1 MKKKTK
7 VGLIVGLVALVC
19 VVAIV
24 LIFVFPSSRDDVH
37 KHVLTYNDAIAAT
50 CTENGTVEYWSC
62 DECGKNFADKDATQ
76 ELDSIVVPALG
87 HDVGDYEVEKS
98 ATCVDAGVEIAT
110 CSRCGNEQSRTIE
123 ALGHDWNDGIVTTPA
138 TCSQTGVMTFS
149 CSRCT
154 ETKTEDINV
163 LGHDYI
169 EHDGKAPT
177 CTEPGREDY
186 VTCSRCDYTT
196 YHALPAAGHDAEVI
210 PAVDATCTKDGL
222 TTGQTCSVCGEIL
235 VQQEVIQAPG
245 HIPVTLTEE
254 KPTCTSTGLTEGQKC
269 SVCDEI
275 LVEQQVV
282 AMIAHSYSA
291 DWSNNGDEHWHACI
305 SCGATADIA
314 AHIPDRDQPG
324 ENDPVKCTICEYI
337 IEPATG
343 HVVHTAGEKWFSDG
357 ANHWQ
362 TCIGCGI
369 KMNESAHSGGL
380 ATCISKAQ
388 CTVCNAQYGELAA
401 HSPETVPAVAPTCTK
416 TGLTEGQRCSVCG
429 EIIMKQ
435 EIVPANGHTIEII
448 AAVDPSCTETGL
460 TEGSKCS
467 ICGTVIRQ
475 QTIVPELGHKPITI
489 PAVDPTCTAT
499 GLTAGQK
506 CLVCGTVLVEQE
518 IVPTIAHNYTSEVTT
533 QPTCKQEGAYTY
545 TCVACGDQYTE
556 AISALGHDYIEIE
569 QSAATC
575 VDNGYVLYR
584 CDVCNDEEIVIEYA
598 SGHAISR
605 VDSSAEPTCV
615 ASGYTSGYCDICGQY
630 ITTETPATGHT
641 DSETYYTGEY
651 CGTQKIGYTR
661 CTKCGETISSFGHS
675 YKVTITQ
682 ATCTNDGMR
691 SYKCQNCGNSY
702 SETIPAFGHIGG
714 EWIET
719 VPADCKQTGV
729 ETQYC
734 IVCENIVQT
743 RSTALKQHTYESAVS
758 QGRITYTCAICSD
771 SYYIETEEYITIHFV
786 SNGGTEYEDFEV
798 EKEIPVDLPE
808 PTKEGYVFAGWY
820 LDEDLINPCDSSP
833 VFYTDTYLYAAW
845 YLSTLTGDINTN
857 NIITDVPLTY
867 TFRVESEVALTDSN
881 LSKYIFIE
889 DLNAESPEIYI
900 ASRQGNIYT
909 IAGRNYQRGMSYDVI
924 IRDALNFVDASGN
937 ELWFITEKENS
948 ANISYQTDVVF
959 IPEYDVYSIYEQGE
973 EAYIL
978 FRTAL
983 LDVGNVAVIYG
994 ETRQDVLLAFE
1005 VISEGHAE
1013 GAYLYG
1019 IEAADF
1025 EDVFVEYDVYYS
1037 GELDIQNVEFE
1048 SDLTEELTAQ
1058 VLASPMYAQ
1067 FASAAS
1073 TFSTGVTVGN
1083 YYYDF
1088 NGITVNPLFSA
1099 KNSKIVFS
1107 ISVIAEFARMETT
1120 TYKVDSILQ
1129 IILEIKSVLSFNT
1142 TADVDSVNNFVFVL
1156 DVKNTTTANL
1166 YVSTGVNETSSKELN
1181 YFKTLFLKAKDEGKY
1196 SELDASSADSS
1207 QETRIGTAA
1216 VSFYGLTFRFDI
1228 SNVFN
1233 FSVVGQL
1240 GVASQVDLT
1249 ASFGVQRVRG
1259 NFSTIKSFQAS
1270 ASVSFYMLG
1279 KIEISDLIK
1288 LKATVSLWGIV
1299 NAYIDCG
1306 FGPYFTV
1313 GGMFTASAHSGGGHN
1328 TISGGYLEIG
1338 IKVNSN
1344 VRISIKILWWPEWTW
1359 ERELYSNNFSLF
1371 SLGEKEVPLY
1381 FTDVS
1386 EDLTAEYS
1394 CGTPFDVSSII
1405 NLNAVL
1411 QDMSSMKTSTK
1422 ELECSYYLDGDYPG
1436 FTLTEDGALTIPST
1450 DQDEITVCIKVVSG
1464 NIHKYAQITFTVKH
1478 NEQLS
1483 AYQAPTCTQPGMME
1497 YTYCT
1502 SCGEVLSGEK
1512 TMIAAKG
1519 HTYVAS
1525 VTKEPSCNREGEMT
1539 YTCSVCGG
1547 SYTES
1552 IPTIAHTEVIDEAVA
1567 PSCIKTGLTEGKHCS
1582 VCGTVLVAQEVIP
1595 MTEHTY
1601 TSEVTRDPTCKQ
1613 EGEMNYT
1620 CSVCGGGYTESIPTI
1635 DHNYSNGA
1643 CVVCG
1648 QEESTTGL
1656 VFSLSSDETYYGVTD
1671 YIGTDK
1677 EVYVPNKHNE
1687 LPVKTISSSAFENCF
1702 EITFVSIPTSV
1713 TSISDSA
1720 FEGCTKL
1727 TSIAIPDSVT
1737 SIGNYAFYGCSGL
1750 TSITIPGSVVN
1761 IGSSSFSGCSGL
1773 TNITLPFVGGSIK
1786 SATDNY
1792 QYPLGYI
1799 FGTISYTGGTAIW
1812 QPYWGSSTS
1821 SSTSSIYYVPSSLK
1835 EVTITGGNILFG
1847 AFYGCSNLTSIAI
1860 PDSVTSIER
1869 NAFTGCSGLTSIM
1882 IPDGVTSIGDYAF
1895 SGCSGLTSIIIPN
1908 GVTSIA
1914 RGAFQYCRGL
1924 TSILIPDSVTSIG
1937 DAVLYACD
1945 SLTKIIVASGN
1956 SVYRSAGNCLI
1967 KTDSKTLIKGCK
1979 NSVIPTDGSVTSI
1992 GSYAFE
1998 DCSGLT
2004 SITIPDSVTSIG
2016 YNAFSGCNK
2025 LTSVTIG
2032 RGVTSIRD
2040 YAFSSCDNIEN
2051 ITVANGNPFYHS
2063 AGDCLIET
2071 NSKTL
2076 VAGCKKSVIP
2086 TDGSVTSIGS
2096 YAFEGRSSLTSI
2108 MIPNSVTSIGE
2119 RAFSGCS
2126 SLTSITIPDSVTS
2139 IGSFA
2144 FFGCNSLTSI
2154 AIPDSVTSIGYQAFG
2169 GCSKLTSVTFAN
2181 PNGWW
2186 YASNSSATSGTSI
2199 SSVDL
2204 SDPSTAA
2211 TYLTSTYRNY
2221 YWKRS

>member
-37 KHVLTYNDAIAAT
+37 EHVLTHNDAVAAT
-50 CTENGTVEYWSC
+50 CTENGTVGYWSC
-62 DECGKNFADKDATQ
+62 DECGKNFVDKDATQ

-87 HDVGDYEVEKS
+87 HDVGDYKVEKS

-177 CTEPGREDY
+177 CTEPGWEDY

-196 YHALPAAGHDAEVI
+196 YQALPAAGHDAEVI

-222 TTGQTCSVCGEIL
+222 TAGQTCSVCGEIL

-245 HIPVTLTEE
+245 HIPVTLPEI

-269 SVCDEI
+269 SVCNEI
-275 LVEQQVV
+275 LVEQQIV

-506 CLVCGTVLVEQE
+506 CLVCGTVLAEQE
-518 IVPTIAHNYTSEVTT
+518 IVPAKNHSYTESILK
-533 QPTCKQEGAYTY
+533 QPTCTQEGAYTY
-545 TCVACGDQYTE
+545 TCAACGDQYTE

-575 VDNGYVLYR
+575 ADNGYVLYR

-682 ATCTNDGMR
+682 ATCTNNGMR
-691 SYKCQNCGNSY
+691 SYECQNCGNSY

-719 VPADCKQTGV
+719 VPANCKQTGV
-729 ETQYC
+729 DTQYC

-758 QGRITYTCAICSD
+758 QGRITYTCTICSD
-771 SYYIETEEYITIHFV
+771 SYYIETAEYITIHFV

-978 FRTAL
+978 FRTDL
-983 LDVGNVAVIYG
+983 LDVGDVAVIYG

-1005 VISEGHAE
+1005 VIAEGHAE
-1013 GAYLYG
+1013 GAHLYG

-1228 SNVFN
+1228 SNVFI

-1344 VRISIKILWWPEWTW
+1344 VGISLRVLWWTKEWKWT
-1359 ERELYSNNFSLF
+1359 LYSNNFSFF
-1371 SLGEKEVPLY
+1371 SLGEKKVPLY
-1381 FTDVS
+1381 FTNAS
-1386 EDLTAEYS
+1386 EELTAEYS
-1394 CGTPFDVSSII
+1394 CGTSFDVSSII

-1411 QDMSSMKTSTK
+1411 QDMSSMKTSTE
-1422 ELECSYYLDGDYPG
+1422 ELTCSYYLEGEHNG
-1436 FTLTEDGALTIPST
+1436 VTLTEDGTLTIPST
-1450 DQDEITVCIKVVSG
+1450 NQEEFTVCIKVVSG
-1464 NIHKYAQITFTVKH
+1464 NIYKYAQITFTVKH
-1478 NEQLS
+1478 NEQFS
-1483 AYQAPTCTQPGMME
+1483 AYQAPTCTQPGIAE

-1539 YTCSVCGG
+1539 YTCSVCDD

-1552 IPTIAHTEVIDEAVA
+1552 IPMTAHTEAVDEAVA
-1567 PSCIKTGLTEGKHCS
+1567 PTCTTTGLTEGRHCS
-1582 VCGTVLVAQEVIP
+1582 VCGKVLIKQEV
-1595 MTEHTY
+1595 
-1601 TSEVTRDPTCKQ
+1601 V
-1613 EGEMNYT
+1613 
-1620 CSVCGGGYTESIPTI
+1620 PTI
-1635 DHNYSNGA
+1635 AHNYMDGICTECGA
-1643 CVVCG
+1643 PEP
-1648 QEESTTGL
+1648 QLTEGL
-1656 VFSLSSDETYYGVTD
+1656 VFTRSYDGTQYSVTD
-1671 YIGTDK
+1671 YTGT
-1677 EVYVPNKHNE
+1677 
-1687 LPVKTISSSAFENCF
+1687 PVK
-1702 EITFVSIPTSV
+1702 VYIPATYKGLPV
-1713 TSISDSA
+1713 TSIGYQAFYNCSSLTSITIGNGVTSMGYSA
-1720 FEGCTKL
+1720 FEGCTSLTSITFGNSSKL
-1727 TSIAIPDSVT
+1727 TSI
-1737 SIGNYAFYGCSGL
+1737 GYWAF
-1750 TSITIPGSVVN
+1750 
-1761 IGSSSFSGCSGL
+1761 
-1773 TNITLPFVGGSIK
+1773 
-1786 SATDNY
+1786 
-1792 QYPLGYI
+1792 
-1799 FGTISYTGGTAIW
+1799 
-1812 QPYWGSSTS
+1812 
-1821 SSTSSIYYVPSSLK
+1821 
-1835 EVTITGGNILFG
+1835 
-1847 AFYGCSNLTSIAI
+1847 
-1860 PDSVTSIER
+1860 
-1869 NAFTGCSGLTSIM
+1869 
-1882 IPDGVTSIGDYAF
+1882 
-1895 SGCSGLTSIIIPN
+1895 
-1908 GVTSIA
+1908 
-1914 RGAFQYCRGL
+1914 
-1924 TSILIPDSVTSIG
+1924 
-1937 DAVLYACD
+1937 
-1945 SLTKIIVASGN
+1945 
-1956 SVYRSAGNCLI
+1956 
-1967 KTDSKTLIKGCK
+1967 KG
-1979 NSVIPTDGSVTSI
+1979 
-1992 GSYAFE
+1992 
-1998 DCSGLT
+1998 CSGLT

-2016 YNAFSGCNK
+2016 SSAFSGCSG
-2025 LTSVTIG
+2025 LT
-2032 RGVTSIRD
+2032 
-2040 YAFSSCDNIEN
+2040 N
-2051 ITVANGNPFYHS
+2051 IT
-2063 AGDCLIET
+2063 
-2071 NSKTL
+2071 
-2076 VAGCKKSVIP
+2076 IP
-2086 TDGSVTSIGS
+2086 DSVTSIGS
-2096 YAFEGRSSLTSI
+2096 SAFNNTAYYNDESNWENDVLYIGNHLIMARSTRSGTYSI
-2108 MIPNSVTSIGE
+2108 KIGTKTIADS
-2119 RAFSGCS
+2119 AFIDCN

-2139 IGSFA
+2139 IGYLA
-2144 FFGCNSLTSI
+2144 FWHCSKLTSI
-2154 AIPDSVTSIGYQAFG
+2154 TIPDSVTSIGGRAFEDCSSLTSVTFGNSSKLTSIGWSAFYDCNSLTSITIPDSVTSIGQQAFNNTAYYNDESNWENDVLYIG
-2169 GCSKLTSVTFAN
+2169 NHLIMARSTRSGTYSIKIGTKTIADSAFRGWSGWTSITIPSSVTSIGERAFEDCSSLTSVTFGVNSRLTSIGDYAFYGCSGLTSIMIPDSVISIGSSAFEDCSSLTSITIPNSVISIENMAFYGCSGLTSVTFAN

-2186 YASNSSATSGTSI
+2186 YASSSSATSGTSI
-2199 SSVDL
+2199 SSFDL

-2221 YWKRS
+2221 FWKRS

>member
-37 KHVLTYNDAIAAT
+37 EHVLTHNDAVAAT
-50 CTENGTVEYWSC
+50 CTENGTVGYWSC
-62 DECGKNFADKDATQ
+62 DECGKNFVDKDATQ

-98 ATCVDAGVEIAT
+98 ATCVDAGIEIAT

-169 EHDGKAPT
+169 EHDGKVPT
-177 CTEPGREDY
+177 CTEPGWEDY

-269 SVCDEI
+269 SVCNEI

-357 ANHWQ
+357 ANHWL

-369 KMNESAHSGGL
+369 KMNESAHSGSL

-475 QTIVPELGHKPITI
+475 QTIIPELGHKPITI

-518 IVPTIAHNYTSEVTT
+518 IVPAKNHSYTESILK
-533 QPTCKQEGAYTY
+533 QPTCTQEGACTY
-545 TCVACGDQYTE
+545 TCAACGDQYTK

-584 CDVCNDEEIVIEYA
+584 CAVCNDEEIVIEYA

-719 VPADCKQTGV
+719 VPADCKQKGV

-734 IVCENIVQT
+734 IVCGNIVQT
-743 RSTALKQHTYESAVS
+743 RSTALKQHTYKSAVS
-758 QGRITYTCAICSD
+758 QGRITYTCTICSD
-771 SYYIETEEYITIHFV
+771 SYYIETAEYITIRFV
-786 SNGGTEYEDFEV
+786 SNGGTKYEDLEV
-798 EKEIPVDLPE
+798 EKEIPVELPE

-973 EAYIL
+973 DAYIL
-978 FRTAL
+978 FRTDL
-983 LDVGNVAVIYG
+983 LDVGDVAVIYG

-1005 VISEGHAE
+1005 VIAEGHEE

-1025 EDVFVEYDVYYS
+1025 EDVFAEYDVYYS

-1088 NGITVNPLFSA
+1088 NGITVKPLFSA

-1344 VRISIKILWWPEWTW
+1344 VGISLRVLWWTKEWKWT
-1359 ERELYSNNFSLF
+1359 LYSNNFSFF
-1371 SLGEKEVPLY
+1371 SLGEKTVPLY
-1381 FTDVS
+1381 FTNAS
-1386 EDLTAEYS
+1386 EELTAEYS
-1394 CGTPFDVSSII
+1394 CGTSFDVSSII

-1411 QDMSSMKTSTK
+1411 QDMSSMKTFTE
-1422 ELECSYYLDGDYPG
+1422 ELACSYYLEGEHNG
-1436 FTLTEDGALTIPST
+1436 VTLTKDGTLTIPST
-1450 DQDEITVCIKVVSG
+1450 NQEEFTVCIKVVSG
-1464 NIHKYAQITFTVKH
+1464 NIYKYAQITFTVKH
-1478 NEQLS
+1478 KEQFS
-1483 AYQAPTCTQPGMME
+1483 AYQAPTCTQPGMTE

-1547 SYTES
+1547 GYTES
-1552 IPTIAHTEVIDEAVA
+1552 IPMTAHTEVIDEAIA
-1567 PSCIKTGLTEGKHCS
+1567 PTCMKTGLTEGKHCS
-1582 VCGTVLVAQEVIP
+1582 VCKTVLVAQEVIP
-1595 MTEHTY
+1595 MTAHIYVDNVCTMCRAEREY
-1601 TSEVTRDPTCKQ
+1601 T
-1613 EGEMNYT
+1613 
-1620 CSVCGGGYTESIPTI
+1620 
-1635 DHNYSNGA
+1635 A
-1643 CVVCG
+1643 
-1648 QEESTTGL
+1648 GL
-1656 VFSLSSDETYYGVTD
+1656 VFTLSADSTQYSVTD
-1671 YIGTDK
+1671 YTGTAT
-1677 EVYVPNKHNE
+1677 EVY
-1687 LPVKTISSSAFENCF
+1687 
-1702 EITFVSIPTSV
+1702 IPAVYEGLSV
-1713 TSISDSA
+1713 TSIKDYAFYNCYRLTSITIPDSVISIEDYAFYGCSIASITVSSGNPAYHSAGNCLIETESKALIKGFNNSVIPTDGSVTSIEDYAFYNCYGLTSITLPDSVKSIGDSA
-1720 FEGCTKL
+1720 FYFCYNL

-1737 SIGNYAFYGCSGL
+1737 SIGDNAFSSCSGL
-1750 TSITIPGSVVN
+1750 TSITV
-1761 IGSSSFSGCSGL
+1761 
-1773 TNITLPFVGGSIK
+1773 
-1786 SATDNY
+1786 
-1792 QYPLGYI
+1792 
-1799 FGTISYTGGTAIW
+1799 
-1812 QPYWGSSTS
+1812 
-1821 SSTSSIYYVPSSLK
+1821 
-1835 EVTITGGNILFG
+1835 
-1847 AFYGCSNLTSIAI
+1847 
-1860 PDSVTSIER
+1860 
-1869 NAFTGCSGLTSIM
+1869 
-1882 IPDGVTSIGDYAF
+1882 
-1895 SGCSGLTSIIIPN
+1895 
-1908 GVTSIA
+1908 A
-1914 RGAFQYCRGL
+1914 R
-1924 TSILIPDSVTSIG
+1924 
-1937 DAVLYACD
+1937 
-1945 SLTKIIVASGN
+1945 GN
-1956 SVYRSAGNCLI
+1956 SVYHSAGNCLI
-1967 KTDSKTLIKGCK
+1967 ETDSKKLILGCK

-1992 GSYAFE
+1992 GSCAFE

-2016 YNAFSGCNK
+2016 SYAFSGCN
-2025 LTSVTIG
+2025 G
-2032 RGVTSIRD
+2032 
-2040 YAFSSCDNIEN
+2040 
-2051 ITVANGNPFYHS
+2051 
-2063 AGDCLIET
+2063 
-2071 NSKTL
+2071 
-2076 VAGCKKSVIP
+2076 
-2086 TDGSVTSIGS
+2086 
-2096 YAFEGRSSLTSI
+2096 
-2108 MIPNSVTSIGE
+2108 
-2119 RAFSGCS
+2119 
-2126 SLTSITIPDSVTS
+2126 LTSITIPDSVTS
-2139 IGSFA
+2139 IGWSA
-2144 FFGCNSLTSI
+2144 FFGCSSLTSI
-2154 AIPDSVTSIGYQAFG
+2154 AIPNSVTSIGYSAFYNCRG
-2169 GCSKLTSVTFAN
+2169 LTSVTFAN

-2186 YASNSSATSGTSI
+2186 YASSSSATSGTSI

-2221 YWKRS
+2221 CWKRS

>member
-37 KHVLTYNDAIAAT
+37 KHVLTHNDAIAAT

-87 HDVGDYEVEKS
+87 HDVGDYKVEKS

-138 TCSQTGVMTFS
+138 TCSQAGLMTFS

-177 CTEPGREDY
+177 CTEPGWEDY

-196 YHALPAAGHDAEVI
+196 YQALPAAGHDVEVI

-222 TTGQTCSVCGEIL
+222 TAGQTCSVCGEIL

-269 SVCDEI
+269 SVCNEI
-275 LVEQQVV
+275 LVEQQIV

-343 HVVHTAGEKWFSDG
+343 HVVHTAGDKWFSDG

-369 KMNESAHSGGL
+369 KMNESAHSGSL

-429 EIIMKQ
+429 EILTKQ

-506 CLVCGTVLVEQE
+506 CLVCGTVLAEQE
-518 IVPTIAHNYTSEVTT
+518 IVPAKNHSYTESILK
-533 QPTCKQEGAYTY
+533 QPTCTQEGACTY
-545 TCVACGDQYTE
+545 TCAACGDQYTK

-584 CDVCNDEEIVIEYA
+584 CAVCNDEEIVIQYA

-661 CTKCGETISSFGHS
+661 CTQCGEIIASFGHS

-682 ATCTNDGMR
+682 ATCTNDGRR

-719 VPADCKQTGV
+719 VPADCKQKGV

-734 IVCENIVQT
+734 IVCGNIVQT
-743 RSTALKQHTYESAVS
+743 RSTALKQHTYKSAVS
-758 QGRITYTCAICSD
+758 QGRITYTCTICSD
-771 SYYIETEEYITIHFV
+771 SYYIETAEYITIRFV
-786 SNGGTEYEDFEV
+786 SNGGTKYEDLEV
-798 EKEIPVDLPE
+798 EKEIPVELPE

-973 EAYIL
+973 DAYIL
-978 FRTAL
+978 FRTDL
-983 LDVGNVAVIYG
+983 LDVGDVAVIYG

-1005 VISEGHAE
+1005 VIAEGHAE
-1013 GAYLYG
+1013 GAHLYG

-1025 EDVFVEYDVYYS
+1025 EDVFAEYDVYYS

-1067 FASAAS
+1067 FESAAS

-1088 NGITVNPLFSA
+1088 NGITVKPLFSA

-1196 SELDASSADSS
+1196 SELDASSANSS
-1207 QETRIGTAA
+1207 KETRIGTAA
-1216 VSFYGLTFRFDI
+1216 VPFYGLTFRFDI

-1240 GVASQVDLT
+1240 GVSSQVDLT

-1288 LKATVSLWGIV
+1288 LKATVSLFGIV

-1582 VCGTVLVAQEVIP
+1582 VCGTVLVAQEVVP
-1595 MTEHTY
+1595 MAEHSYVNGVCTMCGAPEPQPSTE
-1601 TSEVTRDPTCKQ
+1601 
-1613 EGEMNYT
+1613 
-1620 CSVCGGGYTESIPTI
+1620 
-1635 DHNYSNGA
+1635 
-1643 CVVCG
+1643 
-1648 QEESTTGL
+1648 GL
-1656 VFSLSSDETYYGVTD
+1656 VFTRSDDGTQYSVTG
-1671 YIGTDK
+1671 YTGTAT
-1677 EVYVPNKHNE
+1677 EVYIPAVYE
-1687 LPVKTISSSAFENCF
+1687 GLP
-1702 EITFVSIPTSV
+1702 
-1713 TSISDSA
+1713 
-1720 FEGCTKL
+1720 
-1727 TSIAIPDSVT
+1727 VT
-1737 SIGNYAFYGCSGL
+1737 SIG
-1750 TSITIPGSVVN
+1750 
-1761 IGSSSFSGCSGL
+1761 SSAFSGCS
-1773 TNITLPFVGGSIK
+1773 S
-1786 SATDNY
+1786 
-1792 QYPLGYI
+1792 
-1799 FGTISYTGGTAIW
+1799 
-1812 QPYWGSSTS
+1812 
-1821 SSTSSIYYVPSSLK
+1821 
-1835 EVTITGGNILFG
+1835 
-1847 AFYGCSNLTSIAI
+1847 LTSIAI
-1860 PDSVTSIER
+1860 PDSVTSIESY
-1869 NAFTGCSGLTSIM
+1869 AFDSCSSLTSIT
-1882 IPDGVTSIGDYAF
+1882 IPDSVTSIESYAF
-1895 SGCSGLTSIIIPN
+1895 YGCKALTSIEIPDS
-1908 GVTSIA
+1908 VTSIESC
-1914 RGAFQYCRGL
+1914 AFYGCKAL
-1924 TSILIPDSVTSIG
+1924 TSIAIPDSVTNIGSSAFAYCSSLTSVTIDGSVIIIESYTFDSCSSLTSLTIPDSVTIIGEYAFYGCEALTSITIPDSVTSIG
-1937 DAVLYACD
+1937 QSAFYGCEALTSLTIPDSVTGIGRGAFWNCD
-1945 SLTKIIVASGN
+1945 SLASITVASGN
-1956 SVYRSAGNCLI
+1956 TIYHSAGNCI
-1967 KTDSKTLIKGCK
+1967 IETESQTLIAGCN

-1992 GSYAFE
+1992 GWYAFQ
-1998 DCSGLT
+1998 
-2004 SITIPDSVTSIG
+2004 
-2016 YNAFSGCNK
+2016 YCN
-2025 LTSVTIG
+2025 
-2032 RGVTSIRD
+2032 
-2040 YAFSSCDNIEN
+2040 
-2051 ITVANGNPFYHS
+2051 
-2063 AGDCLIET
+2063 
-2071 NSKTL
+2071 
-2076 VAGCKKSVIP
+2076 
-2086 TDGSVTSIGS
+2086 
-2096 YAFEGRSSLTSI
+2096 SLTSI
-2108 MIPNSVTSIGE
+2108 MIPDTVTSIGSS
-2119 RAFSGCS
+2119 AFSSCS

-2139 IGSFA
+2139 IGSYVFENCDNLA
-2144 FFGCNSLTSI
+2144 SITVASGNTIYHSAGNCIIETESQTLIAGCNNSVIPTDGSVASIGNYAFRGCSGLTSITIPNSVTSIGNYAFYRCDSLTSI
-2154 AIPDSVTSIGYQAFG
+2154 TIPDGVTSIGDYAFQYCSSLTSIEIPDSVTSIGQSAFAYCSSLTSIKIPNG
-2169 GCSKLTSVTFAN
+2169 VTWIGSGEFQYCSSLTSIEIPDSVTSIGSSAFSGCSSLESITIPDSVTSIGIFAFSGCSSLESITIPDSVTSIGSSAFSGCSSLTSMTFAN
-2181 PNGWW
+2181 TNGWLCVT
-2186 YASNSSATSGTSI
+2186 SSWATSGTSI

-2211 TYLTSTYRNY
+2211 TYLRSTYFNY

>member
-37 KHVLTYNDAIAAT
+37 EHVLTHNDAVAAT
-50 CTENGTVEYWSC
+50 CTENGTVGYWSC

-98 ATCVDAGVEIAT
+98 ATCVDAGIEIAT

-123 ALGHDWNDGIVTTPA
+123 ALGHAWNDGIVTMPA
-138 TCSQTGVMTFS
+138 TCSQAGLMTFS

-177 CTEPGREDY
+177 CTEPGWEDY

-196 YHALPAAGHDAEVI
+196 YQALPAAGHDAEVI

-222 TTGQTCSVCGEIL
+222 TAGQTCSVCGEIL

-245 HIPVTLTEE
+245 HIPVTLPEI

-269 SVCDEI
+269 SVCNEI

-506 CLVCGTVLVEQE
+506 CLVCGTVLAEQE
-518 IVPTIAHNYTSEVTT
+518 IVPAKNHSYTESILK
-533 QPTCKQEGAYTY
+533 QPTCTQEGACTY
-545 TCVACGDQYTE
+545 TCAACGDQYTK

-584 CDVCNDEEIVIEYA
+584 CAVCNDEEIVIQYA

-661 CTKCGETISSFGHS
+661 CTQCGEIIASFGHS

-682 ATCTNDGMR
+682 ATCTNDGRR

-719 VPADCKQTGV
+719 VPADCKQKGV

-734 IVCENIVQT
+734 IVCGNIVQT
-743 RSTALKQHTYESAVS
+743 RSTALKQHTYKSAVS
-758 QGRITYTCAICSD
+758 QGRITYTCTICSD
-771 SYYIETEEYITIHFV
+771 SYYIETAEYITIRFV
-786 SNGGTEYEDFEV
+786 SNGGTKYEDLEV
-798 EKEIPVDLPE
+798 EKEIPVELPE

-973 EAYIL
+973 DAYIL
-978 FRTAL
+978 FRTDL
-983 LDVGNVAVIYG
+983 LDVGDVAVIYG

-1005 VISEGHAE
+1005 VIAEGHAE
-1013 GAYLYG
+1013 GAHLYG

-1025 EDVFVEYDVYYS
+1025 EDVFAEYDVYYS

-1067 FASAAS
+1067 FESAAS

-1088 NGITVNPLFSA
+1088 NGITVKPLFSA

-1196 SELDASSADSS
+1196 SELDASSANSS
-1207 QETRIGTAA
+1207 KETRIGTAA
-1216 VSFYGLTFRFDI
+1216 VPFYGLTFRFDI

-1240 GVASQVDLT
+1240 GVSSQVDLT

-1288 LKATVSLWGIV
+1288 LKATVSLFGIV

-1582 VCGTVLVAQEVIP
+1582 VCGTVLVAQEVVP
-1595 MTEHTY
+1595 MAEHSYVNGVCTMCGAPEPQPSTE
-1601 TSEVTRDPTCKQ
+1601 
-1613 EGEMNYT
+1613 
-1620 CSVCGGGYTESIPTI
+1620 
-1635 DHNYSNGA
+1635 
-1643 CVVCG
+1643 
-1648 QEESTTGL
+1648 GL
-1656 VFSLSSDETYYGVTD
+1656 VFTRSDDGTQYSVTG
-1671 YIGTDK
+1671 YTGTAT
-1677 EVYVPNKHNE
+1677 EVYIPAVYE
-1687 LPVKTISSSAFENCF
+1687 GLP
-1702 EITFVSIPTSV
+1702 
-1713 TSISDSA
+1713 
-1720 FEGCTKL
+1720 
-1727 TSIAIPDSVT
+1727 VT
-1737 SIGNYAFYGCSGL
+1737 SIGSFAFSCCS
-1750 TSITIPGSVVN
+1750 S
-1761 IGSSSFSGCSGL
+1761 
-1773 TNITLPFVGGSIK
+1773 
-1786 SATDNY
+1786 
-1792 QYPLGYI
+1792 
-1799 FGTISYTGGTAIW
+1799 
-1812 QPYWGSSTS
+1812 
-1821 SSTSSIYYVPSSLK
+1821 
-1835 EVTITGGNILFG
+1835 
-1847 AFYGCSNLTSIAI
+1847 LTSIAI
-1860 PDSVTSIER
+1860 PDSVTSIESY
-1869 NAFTGCSGLTSIM
+1869 AFDSCSSLTSIA
-1882 IPDGVTSIGDYAF
+1882 IPDSVTSIESYAF
-1895 SGCSGLTSIIIPN
+1895 YGCKALTSIEIPDS
-1908 GVTSIA
+1908 VTSIESC
-1914 RGAFQYCRGL
+1914 AFYGCKAL
-1924 TSILIPDSVTSIG
+1924 TSIAIPDSVTNIGSSAFAYCSSLTSVTIDGSVIIIESYTFDSCSSLTSLTIPDSVTIIGEYAFYGCEALTSITIPDSVTSIG
-1937 DAVLYACD
+1937 QSAFYGCEALTSLTIPDSVTGIGRGAFWNCD
-1945 SLTKIIVASGN
+1945 SLASITVASGN
-1956 SVYRSAGNCLI
+1956 TIYHSAGNCI
-1967 KTDSKTLIKGCK
+1967 IETESQTLIAGCN

-1992 GSYAFE
+1992 GWYAFQ
-1998 DCSGLT
+1998 
-2004 SITIPDSVTSIG
+2004 
-2016 YNAFSGCNK
+2016 YCN
-2025 LTSVTIG
+2025 
-2032 RGVTSIRD
+2032 
-2040 YAFSSCDNIEN
+2040 
-2051 ITVANGNPFYHS
+2051 
-2063 AGDCLIET
+2063 
-2071 NSKTL
+2071 
-2076 VAGCKKSVIP
+2076 
-2086 TDGSVTSIGS
+2086 
-2096 YAFEGRSSLTSI
+2096 SLTSI
-2108 MIPNSVTSIGE
+2108 MIPDTVTSIGSS
-2119 RAFSGCS
+2119 AFSSCS

-2139 IGSFA
+2139 IGSYVFENCDNLA
-2144 FFGCNSLTSI
+2144 SITVASGNTIYHSAGNCIIETESQTLIAGCNNSVIPTDGSVASIGNYAFRGCSGLTSITIPNSVTSIGNYAFYRCDSLTSI
-2154 AIPDSVTSIGYQAFG
+2154 TIPDGVTSIGDYAFQYCSSLTSIDIPDSVTSIGQSAFAYCSSLTSIKIPNG
-2169 GCSKLTSVTFAN
+2169 VTWIGSGEFQYCSSLTSIEIPDSVTSIGSSAFSGCSSLESITIPDSVTSIGAGAFSNCSSLTSVKFVN

-2186 YASNSSATSGTSI
+2186 CASSSWATSGTSI
-2199 SSVDL
+2199 SSSRL
-2204 SDPSTAA
+2204 SNTSTAA
-2211 TYLTSTYRNY
+2211 EYLTSTYHTK
-2221 YWKRS
+2221 YWKRG

>member
-1 MKKKTK
+1 
-7 VGLIVGLVALVC
+7 
-19 VVAIV
+19 
-24 LIFVFPSSRDDVH
+24 
-37 KHVLTYNDAIAAT
+37 
-50 CTENGTVEYWSC
+50 
-62 DECGKNFADKDATQ
+62 
-76 ELDSIVVPALG
+76 
-87 HDVGDYEVEKS
+87 
-98 ATCVDAGVEIAT
+98 
-110 CSRCGNEQSRTIE
+110 
-123 ALGHDWNDGIVTTPA
+123 
-138 TCSQTGVMTFS
+138 
-149 CSRCT
+149 
-154 ETKTEDINV
+154 
-163 LGHDYI
+163 
-169 EHDGKAPT
+169 
-177 CTEPGREDY
+177 
-186 VTCSRCDYTT
+186 
-196 YHALPAAGHDAEVI
+196 
-210 PAVDATCTKDGL
+210 
-222 TTGQTCSVCGEIL
+222 
-235 VQQEVIQAPG
+235 
-245 HIPVTLTEE
+245 
-254 KPTCTSTGLTEGQKC
+254 
-269 SVCDEI
+269 
-275 LVEQQVV
+275 
-282 AMIAHSYSA
+282 
-291 DWSNNGDEHWHACI
+291 
-305 SCGATADIA
+305 
-314 AHIPDRDQPG
+314 
-324 ENDPVKCTICEYI
+324 
-337 IEPATG
+337 
-343 HVVHTAGEKWFSDG
+343 
-357 ANHWQ
+357 
-362 TCIGCGI
+362 
-369 KMNESAHSGGL
+369 
-380 ATCISKAQ
+380 
-388 CTVCNAQYGELAA
+388 
-401 HSPETVPAVAPTCTK
+401 
-416 TGLTEGQRCSVCG
+416 
-429 EIIMKQ
+429 
-435 EIVPANGHTIEII
+435 
-448 AAVDPSCTETGL
+448 
-460 TEGSKCS
+460 
-467 ICGTVIRQ
+467 
-475 QTIVPELGHKPITI
+475 
-489 PAVDPTCTAT
+489 
-499 GLTAGQK
+499 
-506 CLVCGTVLVEQE
+506 
-518 IVPTIAHNYTSEVTT
+518 
-533 QPTCKQEGAYTY
+533 
-545 TCVACGDQYTE
+545 
-556 AISALGHDYIEIE
+556 
-569 QSAATC
+569 
-575 VDNGYVLYR
+575 
-584 CDVCNDEEIVIEYA
+584 
-598 SGHAISR
+598 
-605 VDSSAEPTCV
+605 
-615 ASGYTSGYCDICGQY
+615 
-630 ITTETPATGHT
+630 
-641 DSETYYTGEY
+641 
-651 CGTQKIGYTR
+651 
-661 CTKCGETISSFGHS
+661 
-675 YKVTITQ
+675 
-682 ATCTNDGMR
+682 MR

-798 EKEIPVDLPE
+798 EKEIPVELPE

-973 EAYIL
+973 DAYIL
-978 FRTAL
+978 FRTDL
-983 LDVGNVAVIYG
+983 LDVGDVAVIYG

-1005 VISEGHAE
+1005 VIAEGHAE
-1013 GAYLYG
+1013 GAHLYG

-1025 EDVFVEYDVYYS
+1025 EDVFAEYDVYYS

-1073 TFSTGVTVGN
+1073 TFSTGVTLGN

-1344 VRISIKILWWPEWTW
+1344 VGISLRVLWWTKEWKWT
-1359 ERELYSNNFSLF
+1359 LYSNNFSFF
-1371 SLGEKEVPLY
+1371 SLGEKKVPLY
-1381 FTDVS
+1381 FTDVG
-1386 EDLTAEYS
+1386 EELTAEYS
-1394 CGTPFDVSSII
+1394 CGSPFDVSSII

-1411 QDMSSMKTSTK
+1411 QDLSSMQTFTE
-1422 ELECSYYLDGDYPG
+1422 ELACSYYLESEHNGV
-1436 FTLTEDGALTIPST
+1436 TLTKDGTLTIPST
-1450 DQDEITVCIKVVSG
+1450 NKEEITVYIKVVSG

-1478 NEQLS
+1478 KEQLS
-1483 AYQAPTCTQPGMME
+1483 AYQAPTCTQPGMTE

-1502 SCGEVLSGEK
+1502 SCGEVLAGEK
-1512 TMIAAKG
+1512 TMIAEKG

-1547 SYTES
+1547 GYTES
-1552 IPTIAHTEVIDEAVA
+1552 IPMTAHTEVIDEAIA
-1567 PSCIKTGLTEGKHCS
+1567 PTCTKTGLTEGKHCS
-1582 VCGTVLVAQEVIP
+1582 VCKTVLVAQEVIP
-1595 MTEHTY
+1595 MTAHIYVDNVCTMCRAEREY
-1601 TSEVTRDPTCKQ
+1601 T
-1613 EGEMNYT
+1613 
-1620 CSVCGGGYTESIPTI
+1620 
-1635 DHNYSNGA
+1635 A
-1643 CVVCG
+1643 
-1648 QEESTTGL
+1648 GL
-1656 VFSLSSDETYYGVTD
+1656 VFTLSADSTQYSVTD
-1671 YIGTDK
+1671 YTGTAT
-1677 EVYVPNKHNE
+1677 EVY
-1687 LPVKTISSSAFENCF
+1687 
-1702 EITFVSIPTSV
+1702 IPAVYEGLSV
-1713 TSISDSA
+1713 TSIKDYAFYNCYRLTSITIPDSVISIEDYAFYGCSIASITVSSGNPAYHSAGNCLIETESKALIKGFNNSVIPTDGSVTSIEDYAFYNCYGLTSITLPDSVKSIGDSA
-1720 FEGCTKL
+1720 FYFCYNL

-1737 SIGNYAFYGCSGL
+1737 SIGDNAFSSCSGL
-1750 TSITIPGSVVN
+1750 TSITV
-1761 IGSSSFSGCSGL
+1761 
-1773 TNITLPFVGGSIK
+1773 
-1786 SATDNY
+1786 
-1792 QYPLGYI
+1792 
-1799 FGTISYTGGTAIW
+1799 
-1812 QPYWGSSTS
+1812 
-1821 SSTSSIYYVPSSLK
+1821 
-1835 EVTITGGNILFG
+1835 
-1847 AFYGCSNLTSIAI
+1847 
-1860 PDSVTSIER
+1860 
-1869 NAFTGCSGLTSIM
+1869 
-1882 IPDGVTSIGDYAF
+1882 
-1895 SGCSGLTSIIIPN
+1895 
-1908 GVTSIA
+1908 A
-1914 RGAFQYCRGL
+1914 R
-1924 TSILIPDSVTSIG
+1924 
-1937 DAVLYACD
+1937 
-1945 SLTKIIVASGN
+1945 GN
-1956 SVYRSAGNCLI
+1956 SVYHSAGNCLI
-1967 KTDSKTLIKGCK
+1967 ETDSKKLILGCK

-1992 GSYAFE
+1992 GSCAFE

-2016 YNAFSGCNK
+2016 SYAFSGCN
-2025 LTSVTIG
+2025 G
-2032 RGVTSIRD
+2032 
-2040 YAFSSCDNIEN
+2040 
-2051 ITVANGNPFYHS
+2051 
-2063 AGDCLIET
+2063 
-2071 NSKTL
+2071 
-2076 VAGCKKSVIP
+2076 
-2086 TDGSVTSIGS
+2086 
-2096 YAFEGRSSLTSI
+2096 
-2108 MIPNSVTSIGE
+2108 
-2119 RAFSGCS
+2119 
-2126 SLTSITIPDSVTS
+2126 LTSITIPDSVTS
-2139 IGSFA
+2139 IGWSA
-2144 FFGCNSLTSI
+2144 FFGCSSLTSI
-2154 AIPDSVTSIGYQAFG
+2154 AIPNSVTSIGYSAFYNCRG
-2169 GCSKLTSVTFAN
+2169 LTSVTFAN

-2186 YASNSSATSGTSI
+2186 YASSSSATSGTSI

-2221 YWKRS
+2221 CWKRS

>member
-37 KHVLTYNDAIAAT
+37 EHVLTHNDAVAAT
-50 CTENGTVEYWSC
+50 CTENGTVGYWSC
-62 DECGKNFADKDATQ
+62 DECGKNFVDKDATQ

-98 ATCVDAGVEIAT
+98 ATCVDAGIEIAT

-169 EHDGKAPT
+169 EHDGKVPT
-177 CTEPGREDY
+177 CTEPGWEDY

-269 SVCDEI
+269 SVCNEI

-357 ANHWQ
+357 ANHWL

-369 KMNESAHSGGL
+369 KMNESAHSGSL

-475 QTIVPELGHKPITI
+475 QTIIPELGHKPITI

-506 CLVCGTVLVEQE
+506 CLVCGTVLAEQE
-518 IVPTIAHNYTSEVTT
+518 IVPAKNHSYTESILK
-533 QPTCKQEGAYTY
+533 QPTCTQEGACTY
-545 TCVACGDQYTE
+545 TCAACGDQYTK

-584 CDVCNDEEIVIEYA
+584 CAVCNDEEIVIQYA

-661 CTKCGETISSFGHS
+661 CTQCGEIIASFGHS

-682 ATCTNDGMR
+682 ATCTNDGRR

-719 VPADCKQTGV
+719 VPADCKQKGV

-734 IVCENIVQT
+734 IVCGNIVQT
-743 RSTALKQHTYESAVS
+743 RSTALKQHTYKSAVS
-758 QGRITYTCAICSD
+758 QGRITYTCTICSD
-771 SYYIETEEYITIHFV
+771 SYYIETAEYITIRFV
-786 SNGGTEYEDFEV
+786 SNGGTKYEDLEV
-798 EKEIPVDLPE
+798 EKEIPVELPE

-973 EAYIL
+973 DAYIL
-978 FRTAL
+978 FRTDL
-983 LDVGNVAVIYG
+983 LDVGDVAVIYG

-1005 VISEGHAE
+1005 VIAEGHAE
-1013 GAYLYG
+1013 GAHLYG

-1025 EDVFVEYDVYYS
+1025 EDVFAEYDVYYS

-1048 SDLTEELTAQ
+1048 SDLTEELTAR

-1067 FASAAS
+1067 FESAAS

-1088 NGITVNPLFSA
+1088 NGITVKPLFSA

-1196 SELDASSADSS
+1196 SELDASSANSS
-1207 QETRIGTAA
+1207 KETRIGTAA
-1216 VSFYGLTFRFDI
+1216 VPFYGLTFRFDI

-1240 GVASQVDLT
+1240 GVSSQVDLT

-1288 LKATVSLWGIV
+1288 LKATVSLFGIV

-1582 VCGTVLVAQEVIP
+1582 VCGTVLVAQEVVP
-1595 MTEHTY
+1595 MAEHSYVNGVCTMCGAPEPQPSTE
-1601 TSEVTRDPTCKQ
+1601 
-1613 EGEMNYT
+1613 
-1620 CSVCGGGYTESIPTI
+1620 
-1635 DHNYSNGA
+1635 
-1643 CVVCG
+1643 
-1648 QEESTTGL
+1648 GL
-1656 VFSLSSDETYYGVTD
+1656 VFTRSDDGTQYSVTG
-1671 YIGTDK
+1671 YTGTAT
-1677 EVYVPNKHNE
+1677 EVYIPAVYE
-1687 LPVKTISSSAFENCF
+1687 GLP
-1702 EITFVSIPTSV
+1702 
-1713 TSISDSA
+1713 
-1720 FEGCTKL
+1720 
-1727 TSIAIPDSVT
+1727 VT
-1737 SIGNYAFYGCSGL
+1737 SIGSFAFSCCS
-1750 TSITIPGSVVN
+1750 S
-1761 IGSSSFSGCSGL
+1761 
-1773 TNITLPFVGGSIK
+1773 
-1786 SATDNY
+1786 
-1792 QYPLGYI
+1792 
-1799 FGTISYTGGTAIW
+1799 
-1812 QPYWGSSTS
+1812 
-1821 SSTSSIYYVPSSLK
+1821 
-1835 EVTITGGNILFG
+1835 
-1847 AFYGCSNLTSIAI
+1847 LTSIAI
-1860 PDSVTSIER
+1860 PDSVTSIESY
-1869 NAFTGCSGLTSIM
+1869 AFDSCSSLTSIA
-1882 IPDGVTSIGDYAF
+1882 IPDSVTSIESYAF
-1895 SGCSGLTSIIIPN
+1895 YGCKALTSIEIPDS
-1908 GVTSIA
+1908 VTSIESC
-1914 RGAFQYCRGL
+1914 AFYGCKAL
-1924 TSILIPDSVTSIG
+1924 TSIAIPDSVTNIGSSAFAYCSSLTSVTIDGSVIIIESYTFDSCSSLTSLTIPDSVTIIGEYAFYGCEALTSITIPDSVTSIG
-1937 DAVLYACD
+1937 QSAFYGCEALTSLTIPDSVTGIGRGAFWNCD
-1945 SLTKIIVASGN
+1945 SLASITVASGN
-1956 SVYRSAGNCLI
+1956 TIYHSAGNCI
-1967 KTDSKTLIKGCK
+1967 IETESQTLIAGCN

-1992 GSYAFE
+1992 GWYAFQ
-1998 DCSGLT
+1998 
-2004 SITIPDSVTSIG
+2004 
-2016 YNAFSGCNK
+2016 YCN
-2025 LTSVTIG
+2025 
-2032 RGVTSIRD
+2032 
-2040 YAFSSCDNIEN
+2040 
-2051 ITVANGNPFYHS
+2051 
-2063 AGDCLIET
+2063 
-2071 NSKTL
+2071 
-2076 VAGCKKSVIP
+2076 
-2086 TDGSVTSIGS
+2086 
-2096 YAFEGRSSLTSI
+2096 SLTSI
-2108 MIPNSVTSIGE
+2108 MIPDTVTSIGSS
-2119 RAFSGCS
+2119 AFSSCS

-2139 IGSFA
+2139 IGSYVFENCDNLA
-2144 FFGCNSLTSI
+2144 SITVASGNTIYHSAGNCIIETESQTLIAGCNNSVIPTDGSVASIGNYAFRGCSGLTSITIPNSVTSIGNYAFYRCDSLTSI
-2154 AIPDSVTSIGYQAFG
+2154 TIPDGVTSIGDYAFQYCSSLTSIEIPDSVTSIGQSAFAYCSSLTSIKIPNG
-2169 GCSKLTSVTFAN
+2169 VTWIGSGEFQYCSSLTSIEIPDSVTSIGSSAFSGCSSLESITIPDSVTSIGIFAFSGCSSLESITIPDSVTSIGSSAFSGCSSLTSMTFAN
-2181 PNGWW
+2181 TNGWLCVT
-2186 YASNSSATSGTSI
+2186 SSWATSGTSI

-2211 TYLTSTYRNY
+2211 TYLRSTYFNY